1 MIFLFPFCTRN
12 GAVETVGI
20 FVLRFLLCWSSNFYI
35 RLKVDSF
42 PEKYQMTIMA
52 TIELLVNVGTM
63 ISPKAVQ
70 MALDNKMNP
79 IVFMDVLRIVFGTL
93 PVFLLNETK
102 ITLDEPVQAETAK
115 KLQEIST

>member
-1 MIFLFPFCTRN
+1 MFLFPFCTQN

-52 TIELLVNVGTM
+52 SIELLVNVGTM
-63 ISPKAVQ
+63 ISPKMVQ

-79 IVFMDVLRIVFGTL
+79 IVFMDVLRIIFGTL

-102 ITLDEPVQAETAK
+102 ITLDGQGEGETAK

>member
-1 MIFLFPFCTRN
+1 MFLFPFCTQN

-52 TIELLVNVGTM
+52 SIELLVNVGTM
-63 ISPKAVQ
+63 ISPKMVQ

-79 IVFMDVLRIVFGTL
+79 IVFMDVLRIIFGTL

-102 ITLDEPVQAETAK
+102 ITLDEQGEGETAK
-115 KLQEIST
+115 KLQGIST